1 MGGFVRF
8 VGGAIVGTALGA
20 IAGLLLAPSAGADI
34 QRRMRACVE
43 EALEAGRQAA
53 AAREAE
59 LQAEFER
66 ARKGAA
72 NTA

>member
-1 MGGFVRF
+1 MGGLIRF
-8 VGGAIVGTALGA
+8 VGGAIVGAALGA

-34 QRRMRACVE
+34 QRRMRARVE
-43 EALEAGRQAA
+43 EVLEAGKQAV

-66 ARKGAA
+66 ARKGAT

>member
-1 MGGFVRF
+1 MGGLMRF
-8 VGGAIVGTALGA
+8 VGGAIVGAALGA
-20 IAGLLLAPSAGADI
+20 VAGLLLAPSAGADI
-34 QRRMRACVE
+34 QRRMRARVE
-43 EALEAGRQAA
+43 EALEAGKQAA
-53 AAREAE
+53 IAREAE